1 MYPAVYPAHHEHQHS
16 DTHCHSPA
24 LQAPL
29 KPLNWPVV
37 SDMIDLV
44 PGMMD
49 VTTHPVIHHSPPA
62 ASSPPLPSVTSE
74 TDAARIPSCTLSE
87 ASTRKIREVSSSF
100 VVSPPP
106 TLTPHNTE
114 GLVQNAEEASE
125 EPSPAHRGL
134 HADTHSHTTDTNS
147 HTATANTQTHSAR
160 THTHTCAG
168 TAHTVDAFAAAHT
181 HSTCSPVHALCSN
194 TNGEAERGLGGEG
207 AGGGEGGERGIM
219 SEIEGTF
226 QMFGREVD
234 RQCDEMVAVF
244 RDVLSPSPESVHTQS
259 ARAREGGRSECV
271 ARATETGEE
280 TREQT
285 RDAPSAAHRGA
296 ADMRLS
302 FL

>member
-1 MYPAVYPAHHEHQHS
+1 MYRVYQAVYPAHQEHQHS

-24 LQAPL
+24 LQA
-29 KPLNWPVV
+29 PLNWPVV

-49 VTTHPVIHHSPPA
+49 VMVHPVTHHSPPA
-62 ASSPPLPSVTSE
+62 PPSPPLPSITSE
-74 TDAARIPSCTLSE
+74 TDAARIPSCTLTE

-106 TLTPHNTE
+106 TLTPLNKE
-114 GLVQNAEEASE
+114 GLAQNAEEASE
-125 EPSPAHRGL
+125 EPSPAHRGS
-134 HADTHSHTTDTNS
+134 HADTHSHTADTNS

-160 THTHTCAG
+160 THTHTHTCAG
-168 TAHTVDAFAAAHT
+168 TAHTVDTFAAAHT
-181 HSTCSPVHALCSN
+181 HSTCSPVHALYSS
-194 TNGEAERGLGGEG
+194 TNGEAERGSGGGGGE
-207 AGGGEGGERGIM
+207 EGGERGIV
-219 SEIEGTF
+219 SELEGTF

-234 RQCDEMVAVF
+234 RQCDEMLF
-244 RDVLSPSPESVHTQS
+244 FLSPSRESPHTQS
-259 ARAREGGRSECV
+259 ARAREGERSECV